1 MKSEPKPATK
11 PKRRRKVADDA
22 PPKDAVRREI
32 GRKEIGRKEIVLG
45 GLGVSAGI
53 AIGVAHVVE
62 IGAVQIPEYE
72 ITASEVEAE
81 LARFAEALE
90 KSDRQLKK
98 LKTKS
103 AELHGTAAEEL
114 GFLLEAHMQMLS
126 GSRIVRG
133 VENRIRRDHVNAEA
147 AVQAAISAVA
157 EEFEALD
164 DAYLAARAD
173 DVREVGNRLLRNL
186 TKTPYEAFKHLPEG
200 AIVIAEEL
208 TPADTALLDPRHVS
222 GFATALGGAQSHTA
236 IMARSLELPAVLGIP
251 ELLTRVKSGDPLIID
266 GHTGHVVIRPTRE
279 RLAEYQR
286 RIARL
291 AQEHQQLAGLRRLPS
306 MTTDGRRIGLF
317 ANLELPREV
326 ENALQA
332 GAAGVGLLRTEFLYM
347 NRPDLPNED
356 QQYEILREIVEGMA
370 GRPVTVRTLDI
381 GNDKL
386 APALKDLMVETA
398 NPALGLRAIRLSL
411 RHRDLLDAQLGAIL
425 RAGVH
430 GPVRILLPMI
440 SSVGEVRQTRA
451 ALDQVARRLKRR
463 GVKIVEPLPALGAMI
478 EIPGAALAADALAQS
493 ADFFAIGSNDLTM
506 YTLAIDRGEEQV
518 AHLYNPLHPAVLRL
532 IQFATEAALRAR
544 IPVSVCG
551 EIAGDPKFVPLLL
564 GLGIQE
570 LSMAVSNIPRIKQRV
585 RSLDFAAAA
594 RCARTIMDQTDS
606 GRIAALLDDFNS
618 LAT

>member
-1 MKSEPKPATK
+1 MKNEKPEDGKSRRKRKPA
-11 PKRRRKVADDA
+11 DGE
-22 PPKDAVRREI
+22 RREI
-32 GRKEIGRKEIVLG
+32 VLK

-53 AIGVAHVVE
+53 AIGEAHVVE
-62 IGAVQIPEYE
+62 IGAVQIPEYDIKE
-72 ITASEVEAE
+72 SEVDAE
-81 LARFAEALE
+81 IERFNEALR

-103 AELHGTAAEEL
+103 TELHGAAAEEL
-114 GFLLEAHMQMLS
+114 GFLLDAHMQMLS
-126 GSRIVRG
+126 GSRVVRG
-133 VENRIRRDHVNAEA
+133 VESRIRREKINAEA

-186 TKTPYEAFKHLPEG
+186 TKTPYEAFKHLPDG

-208 TPADTALLDPRHVS
+208 TPADTALLDPKRVA
-222 GFATALGGAQSHTA
+222 GFATAIGGAQSHTA

-251 ELLTRVKSGDPLIID
+251 ELLTKVRSGDQLVID
-266 GHTGHVVIRPTRE
+266 GYTGRVVIHPNRE
-279 RLAEYQR
+279 RLAQYER
-286 RIARL
+286 RTAEIEEEEKKL
-291 AQEHQQLAGLRRLPS
+291 AQLRKLPA

-326 ENALQA
+326 ENALAA

-347 NRPDLPNED
+347 NRPDLPTED
-356 QQYEILREIVEGMA
+356 QQYEILREIVEGMS
-370 GRPVTVRTLDI
+370 GRPVTIRTLDI

-386 APALKDLMVETA
+386 APALKDHMVETA

-411 RHRDLLDAQLGAIL
+411 RDRDLLDAQLGAML

-430 GPVRILLPMI
+430 GPIRILLPMI
-440 SSVGEVRQTRA
+440 SAVSEVKQTRA
-451 ALDQVARRLKRR
+451 ALEQVAKRLKKR
-463 GVKIVEPLPALGAMI
+463 GVKIPDLLPPLGIMI
-478 EIPGAALAADALAQS
+478 EVPGAALAADALAQCS
-493 ADFFAIGSNDLTM
+493 DFFAIGSNDLTM

-532 IQFATEAALRAR
+532 IQFATEAAMRGR
-544 IPVSVCG
+544 IPISVCG
-551 EIAGDPKFVPLLL
+551 EIAGDPKFAPLLL

-570 LSMAVSNIPRIKQRV
+570 LSMAVGNIPRIKQRI

-594 RCARTIMDQTDS
+594 RCARSVMEQTDS
-606 GRIAALLDDFNS
+606 GRIAMLLDDFNA